1 MELILNSGVK
11 IEFDE
16 FMEAWVA
23 LFQSDLDELSFH
35 TKYVVND
42 GVRFPAQRECLKTL
56 THALATERP
65 VELMICVMVNG
76 FVRTFS
82 EYHKTKLAALNRA
95 RLLNKRYKSC
105 QDIL

>member
-11 IEFDE
+11 IKFDE

-23 LFQSDLDELSFH
+23 LLQSDLDELSFH
-35 TKYVVND
+35 TKYVVNN
-42 GVRFPAQRECLKTL
+42 GMCFPAQRKCLKTL

-65 VELMICVMVNG
+65 VELMICVTDNG
-76 FVRTFS
+76 IIRTFS

-95 RLLNKRYKSC
+95 KSLNKRYKPW
-105 QDIL
+105 DIL